1 MRTRN
6 GKIARLP
13 HSIREQLNQRLED
26 GEQAKDLIDWLNSL
40 PEVQTVLKD
49 HFVGH
54 PINPVNMTQW
64 KKGGFLDWQ
73 QQQLALQLFENIDDE
88 NSLGHKALPVSLTD
102 KLARWAAIQLA
113 ANAQAIV
120 ANEENP
126 SIRWRRLG
134 EFCAQVARLRRGE
147 LASQRLALSRERL
160 ELDKLNTD
168 AEREKTFW
176 KWTERPDIHEKLFP
190 DRNKGLSP
198 ETLEKIERE
207 LKLL

>member
-13 HSIREQLNQRLED
+13 HSIREQVNQRLDD
-26 GEQAKDLIDWLNSL
+26 GVQANLIIDWLNSL
-40 PEVQTVLKD
+40 PEVQAILQE
-49 HFVGH
+49 HFDSQ

-73 QQQLALQLFENIDDE
+73 NQQMALQLFESLDDE
-88 NSLGHKALPVSLTD
+88 NSFGHKALGGSLTE

-126 SIRWRRLG
+126 ELKWRRLG
-134 EFCAQVARLRRGE
+134 EFCAQVARLRRDE
-147 LASQRLALSRERL
+147 IASQRLALSRERL

-168 AEREKTFW
+168 AEQEKTFW

-190 DRNKGLSP
+190 NREKGLSP
-198 ETLEKIERE
+198 ETLAKIEHE